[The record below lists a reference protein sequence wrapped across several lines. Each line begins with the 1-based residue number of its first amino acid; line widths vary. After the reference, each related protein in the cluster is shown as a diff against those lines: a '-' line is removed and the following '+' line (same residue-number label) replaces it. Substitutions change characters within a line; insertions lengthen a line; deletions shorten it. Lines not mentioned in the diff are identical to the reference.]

1 MTMGIL
7 LDNDVS
13 KEACTATV
21 QAFLWNRKLLIM
33 WCYATKNCFSNSCK
47 AKRRFCF
54 CMPFAYLFAFFL
66 AALAGAVTRRLDFL
80 SLER

>member
-13 KEACTATV
+13 KKGLHRNGA
-21 QAFLWNRKLLIM
+21 
-33 WCYATKNCFSNSCK
+33 S
-47 AKRRFCF
+47 RFCF

>member
-1 MTMGIL
+1 MTMGIP

-13 KEACTATV
+13 KKACTATV
-21 QAFLWNRKLLIM
+21 QAG
-33 WCYATKNCFSNSCK
+33 
-47 AKRRFCF
+47 
-54 CMPFAYLFAFFL
+54 FAFVCHSLIYLLL

>member
-1 MTMGIL
+1 MTMGIP

-13 KEACTATV
+13 KKACTATV
-21 QAFLWNRKLLIM
+21 QA
-33 WCYATKNCFSNSCK
+33 
-47 AKRRFCF
+47 RFCF

>member
-13 KEACTATV
+13 KKACTATV
-21 QAFLWNRKLLIM
+21 QAGFAFVCHSLI
-33 WCYATKNCFSNSCK
+33 
-47 AKRRFCF
+47 
-54 CMPFAYLFAFFL
+54 YLFAFFL